1 MDANAANQ
9 TAASKFIENRFRSAG
24 AADQEV
30 TQNIRG
36 NIDPALSIQEEMN
49 KQTQGAG
56 SRTDLP
62 VE

>member
-1 MDANAANQ
+1 MNANAANS
-9 TAASKFIENRFRSAG
+9 TAASKFIENRFKAAG

-36 NIDPALSIQEEMN
+36 NIDSALSIQEEMN
-49 KQTQGAG
+49 KQAQGAG